1 MGAGAYI
8 CGEETAL
15 ISSCEGLRG
24 DPKNRPPFP
33 AQKGYMGKPTS
44 VNNVETF
51 CAAARIMEKGA
62 PWFAERG
69 SAGSSGL
76 KLLSV
81 SGDCKKPGVYELPFG
96 ISVKELLAKVGA
108 EDAIAVQVGGA
119 CGQMVPPSDYD
130 RTICYDVLGTGGSVI
145 VYGPGRDLLEVA
157 HSFMEFFEEE
167 SCGYCTPCRVGNT
180 LLRRRLHRIME
191 GKGQPSDLAY
201 LEQLGSSV
209 KTASRC
215 GLGQTSP
222 NPVLTTLKNFRP
234 LYEKLVKPATDGL
247 QPSFDLKEAV
257 ALTESIIGRKSVH
270 HH

>member
-1 MGAGAYI
+1 M
-8 CGEETAL
+8 
-15 ISSCEGLRG
+15 
-24 DPKNRPPFP
+24 
-33 AQKGYMGKPTS
+33 
-44 VNNVETF
+44 
-51 CAAARIMEKGA
+51 
-62 PWFAERG
+62 
-69 SAGSSGL
+69 
-76 KLLSV
+76 
-81 SGDCKKPGVYELPFG
+81 
-96 ISVKELLAKVGA
+96 GA